1 MQTPARQRHTHTL
14 THTRQTETQ
23 NTHTREREMETET
36 ERERDLRTREGER
49 ERDALVLYT
58 NQLRFKE
65 RTHFTALLNL
75 EMYYNSPADNIKTA
89 KYTEKV
95 CV

>member
-1 MQTPARQRHTHTL
+1 MYTSG
-14 THTRQTETQ
+14 
-23 NTHTREREMETET
+23 RERE
-36 ERERDLRTREGER
+36 G

-75 EMYYNSPADNIKTA
+75 EMYYNSPTDNIKTA